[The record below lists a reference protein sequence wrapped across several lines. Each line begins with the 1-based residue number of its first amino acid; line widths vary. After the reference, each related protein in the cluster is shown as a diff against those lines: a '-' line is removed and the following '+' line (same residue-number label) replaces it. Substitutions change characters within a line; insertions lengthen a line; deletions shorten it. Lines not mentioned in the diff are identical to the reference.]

1 MARYALSLPTQL
13 KQEAAQLAKAQGVSL
28 NQFILWAMSEKV
40 GALRQ
45 SLDDPD
51 FPLITYRR
59 ETNGRVVPKLRGYGV
74 RVQAIVGYVKSWDM
88 SPEEVA
94 EALDLPLEFVFAA
107 LNFYQAH
114 RFEIDAA
121 VEADRLFAIEAGYGD
136 E

>member
-1 MARYALSLPTQL
+1 MSRYALSLPTHL
-13 KQEAAQLAKAQGVSL
+13 KQEATKLAKEQGVSL
-28 NQFILWAMSEKV
+28 NQFILWAVSEKV

-51 FPLITYRR
+51 FSQITYRR
-59 ETNGRVVPKLRGYGV
+59 EKNGRVIPKLHGYGV
-74 RVQAIVGYVKSWDM
+74 RVQTIVVYVKDWGM

-94 EALDLPLEFVFAA
+94 EELDLPLELVLAA

-121 VEADRLFAIEAGYGD
+121 LEADRLFAIEAGYGD